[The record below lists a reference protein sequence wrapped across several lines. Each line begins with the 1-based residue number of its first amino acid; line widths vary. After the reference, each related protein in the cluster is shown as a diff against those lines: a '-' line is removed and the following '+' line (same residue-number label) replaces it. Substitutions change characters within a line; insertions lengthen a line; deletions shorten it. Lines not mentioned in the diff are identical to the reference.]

1 MKTFHELYLE
11 ILKQEAK
18 EGRHLL
24 EDYNPYHMDC
34 LLHPEKYAPVIHTE
48 KCEECAYEKACVN
61 SCVFDAIEKRE
72 DGTVHIDQDKCA
84 GCG

>member
-11 ILKQEAK
+11 IIKQEAK

-34 LLHPEKYAPVIHTE
+34 LLHPEKYAPVIHTD
-48 KCEECAYEKACVN
+48 KCEECAYEKASRCNLVRRL
-61 SCVFDAIEKRE
+61 F
-72 DGTVHIDQDKCA
+72 T
-84 GCG
+84 